1 MKGPALSNENSAVGV
16 ELAEVPRPTLLDAEI
31 WTPTPTHATLTP
43 EQLVSIYSDKQ
54 WEEFVLEWA
63 TTLTSYKK
71 VMRNGGANDH
81 GVDVA
86 GFLTDEG
93 FAGDWDSYQCKHY
106 AAQLLPSDAY
116 PEILKI
122 VLGTMAGH
130 FTWPRKYRFV
140 APKGYGTTLAGVLN
154 SPLKVRGE
162 MRGALTKKKSALAK
176 RLGNTDLADV
186 LAFIDAADF
195 SGFGSIELHELV
207 SDHKR
212 TRWHA
217 ARFGV
222 PLPARTGPEIPD
234 VGQHEADQRYVVQL
248 LAAYSER
255 HGEQLTPLTAAEH
268 AAVGPHYLRQRVAFY
283 SAESLRVFARDSV
296 PEGTFES
303 LQEEIFD
310 GVIDV
315 HDSCQGDGLDR
326 LLQVTQSA
334 NQLSM
339 TANGLLPV
347 VKTRDR
353 TGVCHQLAND
363 DKLSW
368 CHADAE

>member
-1 MKGPALSNENSAVGV
+1 MSMEEAAPGL
-16 ELAEVPRPTLLDAEI
+16 ELVEVPPPTLLDAEV
-31 WTPTPTHATLTP
+31 WAPTTTHLTLTP
-43 EQLVSIYSDKQ
+43 EQLVSIYSDTQ

-63 TTLTSYKK
+63 TTLTSYTK

-86 GFLTDEG
+86 GFVTTKG
-93 FAGDWDSYQCKHY
+93 FAGEWDSYQCKHY
-106 AAQLLPSDAY
+106 ASQLLPSDAY

-122 VLGTMAGH
+122 VLGTMSGH
-130 FTWPRKYRFV
+130 YTWPRKYRFV
-140 APKGYGTTLAGVLN
+140 APKGYGTTLAGILN
-154 SPLKVRGE
+154 SPLKLRDE
-162 MRGALTKKKSALAK
+162 LKKALTKDKSTLVK
-176 RLGNTDLADV
+176 QLGKTSLTDV
-186 LAFIDAADF
+186 LAFLDVADF
-195 SGFGSIELHELV
+195 SGFGSIELHDLV
-207 SDHKR
+207 TDHQA

-222 PLPARTGPEIPD
+222 PLPARTGLQIPAVGEHEI
-234 VGQHEADQRYVVQL
+234 DQRYVVKL

-255 HGEQLTPLTAAEH
+255 HGEPFTPLEAAEH
-268 AAVGPHYLRQRVAFY
+268 EKVGSHYLRQRVAFY

-296 PEGTFES
+296 PDGTFEA

-310 GVIDV
+310 GIIDV

-326 LLQVTQSA
+326 LLQVSQSA
-334 NQLSM
+334 NQLSI

-347 VKTRDR
+347 LKTRDR

-363 DKLSW
+363 DRLTW
-368 CHADAE
+368 CHADPE

>member
-1 MKGPALSNENSAVGV
+1 MSKEGSEPKV
-16 ELAEVPRPTLLDAEI
+16 ELVEVPLPTLLDKET
-31 WTPTPTHATLTP
+31 WTPTPTHVTLTP
-43 EQLVSIYSDKQ
+43 EQLVSIYSDTQ

-63 TTLTSYKK
+63 TTLTSYTK

-81 GVDVA
+81 GIDIA

-93 FAGDWDSYQCKHY
+93 FMGEWDAYQCKHY

-130 FTWPRKYRFV
+130 YTWPRNYRFV
-140 APKGYGTTLAGVLN
+140 APKGYGTTLAGILN
-154 SPLKVRGE
+154 SPLKLCGE
-162 MRGALTKKKSALAK
+162 LKNALTKKKSTLVK
-176 RLGNTDLADV
+176 KLGDSSLTDV
-186 LAFIDAADF
+186 LAFLDEVDF
-195 SGFGSIELHELV
+195 SRFGSIELHDLV
-207 SDHKR
+207 TDHQK

-222 PLPARTGPEIPD
+222 PLPVRTGPEVPD
-234 VGQHEADQRYVVQL
+234 VAQDEVDQRYVVKL

-255 HGEQLTPLTAAEH
+255 HGEPFTPLAA
-268 AAVGPHYLRQRVAFY
+268 AAHGKVGKHYLRQRIAFY

-296 PEGTFES
+296 PDGTFEA
-303 LQEEIFD
+303 LQEEIHD
-310 GVIDV
+310 GVIDI

-326 LLQVTQSA
+326 LLQVTQAA
-334 NQLSM
+334 NQLSI

-368 CHADAE
+368 CNADIE

>member
-1 MKGPALSNENSAVGV
+1 MSREAPSLGV
-16 ELAEVPRPTLLDAEI
+16 ELVELSLPTLLDAEAWI
-31 WTPTPTHATLTP
+31 PTPSHVTLTP
-43 EQLVSIYSDKQ
+43 EQLVSIYSDTQ

-63 TTLTSYKK
+63 TTLTSYEK

-86 GFLTDEG
+86 GFLSHAG
-93 FAGDWDSYQCKHY
+93 FAGEWDCYQCKHY
-106 AAQLLPSDAY
+106 AAELLPGDAY

-122 VLGTMAGH
+122 VLGTISGH
-130 FTWPRKYRFV
+130 YVWPRKYRFV

-154 SPLKVRGE
+154 SPLKLRNALNT
-162 MRGALTKKKSALAK
+162 ALTKDRS
-176 RLGNTDLADV
+176 V
-186 LAFIDAADF
+186 LARKLGEHPLEEVIAFVDAADF

-207 SDHKR
+207 SDHKK
-212 TRWHA
+212 TRWHS

-222 PLPARTGPEIPD
+222 PLPIRVGPD
-234 VGQHEADQRYVVQL
+234 VPEVDLGEDRQRYVAQL
-248 LAAYSER
+248 LAAYAER
-255 HGEQLTPLTAAEH
+255 HGESFTPALAADH
-268 AAVGPHYLRQRVAFY
+268 KQVGSHYLRQRVAFY

-296 PEGTFES
+296 PDGTFEA
-303 LQEEIFD
+303 LKEEIFD

-315 HDSCQGDGLDR
+315 HDSHQGDGLDR

-334 NQLSM
+334 HQLAM

-347 VKTRDR
+347 VTTRDR

-363 DKLSW
+363 DRLSW
-368 CHADAE
+368 CHADTQ